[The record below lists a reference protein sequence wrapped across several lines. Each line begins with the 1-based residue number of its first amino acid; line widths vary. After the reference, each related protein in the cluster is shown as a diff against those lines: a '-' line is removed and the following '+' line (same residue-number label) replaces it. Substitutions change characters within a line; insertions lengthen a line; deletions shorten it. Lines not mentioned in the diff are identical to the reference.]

1 MTPAS
6 IRNKNPGALYPGP
19 SARKFG
25 GTKVENLTSKDGK
38 HKIAQFP
45 TSIHGAAALFDNFMN
60 AKGATGYYY
69 RNKPLSK
76 AIDTWCGS
84 IRAQS
89 YLRLIEQQAGYKPS
103 EVLSEDFLRD
113 PDKAIALARAMA
125 RHEAGRDYPLEGS
138 EWLEAHAMAFGDA
151 VAPEP
156 SANNDVP
163 TRRPEDRLG
172 DLKRKVAGWFG
183 VASAG
188 TGTAVTAVGP
198 PDLTHISAWKTAT
211 DTAASLGTWAWSNW
225 KLTAAAAGVYVLIGH
240 VLPWWAKR

>member
-45 TSIHGAAALFDNFMN
+45 TSTHGAAALFDNFMN
-60 AKGATGYYY
+60 ARGATGYYY

-84 IRAQS
+84 IRSQS

-103 EVLSEDFLRD
+103 EVLTEDFLRD
-113 PDKAIALARAMA
+113 PDKAIALAKAMA

-138 EWLEAHAMAFGDA
+138 EWLEAHTMAFGDA

-156 SANNDVP
+156 SPNNDVP
-163 TRRPEDRLG
+163 TRRPEDRMA
-172 DLKRKVAGWFG
+172 DLKRRIAGWFG
-183 VASAG
+183 VGTAG
-188 TGTAVTAVGP
+188 TGTAVTAIGP
-198 PDLTHISAWKTAT
+198 PDLSLLSAWKATA
-211 DTAASLGTWAWSNW
+211 DTAVGLSSWAWGNW
-225 KLTAAAAGVYVLIGH
+225 KITLAALGVWGLLGF
-240 VLPWWAKR
+240 VLPWWVKR